1 MGRVAREELALA
13 AFRPI
18 LIDDSDLNERARLS
32 AGEHTFG
39 IEIKGANP
47 SATPANWATCSDTAS
62 AANGYTRAAL
72 EAASR
77 AVYQCQPYRL
87 PQDRYND
94 WREINPLRFDPRQ
107 MMGQ

>member
-1 MGRVAREELALA
+1 VGQLQ
-13 AFRPI
+13 
-18 LIDDSDLNERARLS
+18 
-32 AGEHTFG
+32 
-39 IEIKGANP
+39 
-47 SATPANWATCSDTAS
+47 ATPGTRAAS
-62 AANGYTRAAL
+62 AANAYTRAAL